1 MAELTNREQSELES
15 ETSRYVC
22 HACIGDEV
30 LAQQVANGGTQAD
43 CNYCSATG
51 TAIDLTELAD
61 LIHQVMEAQF
71 EPFPIFLES
80 QTDDSWFRIRSYLDD
95 TQTVIE
101 TVAKLDSNIANDV
114 REMLFNR
121 FAEVTD
127 PEAMAENPYHK
138 DMLYQERE
146 GDPSAFRLAWWEFR
160 NEIQHRARFFSTTAV
175 ARLREI
181 FADLDSLSS
190 WWGRPVI
197 RQIKPGD
204 SDSYF
209 WRGRTVYSERELKEI
224 IDSPS
229 QEMGPPPTD
238 KAKAGR
244 MNSEGIP
251 VFYGGLEE
259 ETCVA
264 EIRPPVG
271 SYVALG
277 RFELL
282 TPVRILDLGD
292 LSISD
297 REVSHFD
304 PKYSDERS
312 RQKFLREW
320 VEEISRPVMPHDEA
334 REYLASQVVADFL
347 ANKED
352 LRLDGIM
359 FSSSQTAGK
368 GRNIVLFNHVSK
380 VAADDSNPEPGLQ
393 VRIPRQPTVPP
404 PGANPRGELTVRT
417 APPEPREEGQQQS
430 EADSS
435 NEILTRNDG
444 RSTTLRLDRE
454 SIMFHQILGVNHD
467 SKVMEMNALHYLT
480 AGVTS
485 GPMSSTAV
493 VDVRN
498 PNP

>member
-1 MAELTNREQSELES
+1 M
-15 ETSRYVC
+15 ETETARFVC
-22 HACIGDEV
+22 CACIGDEV
-30 LAQQVANGGTQAD
+30 LAQQVKNEGIQAD

-61 LIHQVMEAQF
+61 LIHQVLEEHF
-71 EPFPIFLES
+71 EPISHFLDAKIYE
-80 QTDDSWFRIRSYLDD
+80 QTDGYWFHLRGYLED

-101 TVAKLDSNIANDV
+101 SVAELKSSIATDV
-114 REMLFNR
+114 RELLFNR
-121 FAEVTD
+121 FAEATD
-127 PEAMAENPYHK
+127 SGKMAENTYHK
-138 DMLYQERE
+138 DMFYQKRE
-146 GDPSAFRLAWWEFR
+146 GDPSEFRLAWREFR
-160 NEIQHRARFFSTTAV
+160 NEIEHRTRFFGTIAA

-197 RQIKPGD
+197 REIKPGD
-204 SDSYF
+204 SDSHF
-209 WRGRTVYSERELKEI
+209 WRGKTVYPASEEVEEI
-224 IDSPS
+224 INYPS
-229 QEMGPPPTD
+229 REMRPPPTD
-238 KAKAGR
+238 KARAGR

-251 VFYGGLEE
+251 VFYGALEE
-259 ETCVA
+259 ETCLA

-282 TPVRILDLGD
+282 TPIRILDLRD

-297 REVSHFD
+297 KEVSHFD
-304 PKYSDERS
+304 PKYREERS

-320 VEEISRPVMPHDEA
+320 VEEISRPVMPQDET

-347 ANKED
+347 ANRED
-352 LRLDGIM
+352 LRLDGMM

-368 GRNIVLFNHVSK
+368 GGNIVLFNHASK
-380 VAADDSNPEPGLQ
+380 VAVDDSNPKIRLQ
-393 VRIPRQPTVPP
+393 VRIPPEPTVPP

-417 APPEPREEGQQQS
+417 APPDPREEGRQLGG
-430 EADSS
+430 AGSS
-435 NEILTRNDG
+435 NEIPIRNDH
-444 RSTTLRLDRE
+444 RRTTLRLDRE
-454 SIMFHQILGVNHD
+454 SLKFRQILGVNHD
-467 SKVMEMNALHYLT
+467 SKVLEINALHYLT
-480 AGVTS
+480 ARVTF